1 MPLVCPVYIAL
12 SKLLK
17 ETEAFTPALAKEL
30 GRTLFDGSNVV
41 PTGTQGTR
49 DKPKIKYGAVE
60 SPE

>member
-1 MPLVCPVYIAL
+1 VYIAL
-12 SKLLK
+12 SKSLK

-30 GRTLFDGSNVV
+30 GRTLFEVSNVV

-49 DKPKIKYGAVE
+49 DKPKRKYGAEE